1 MVGRRFSFF
10 SFGFRA
16 NLLLHLQKHK
26 PNTQLKLIPLR
37 SFQLSTLF
45 NGFWKPKQ
53 LKKVPTKDWEM
64 VWINN
69 PPKNQWLEG
78 PKTMGYRFVR
88 FRGGC
93 PFFQIM
99 IPVQCYTKHIQ
110 TPFINKEKDF
120 GSSPGNAHCENSAK
134 VLMWWPPRNG
144 EIWAPMICKRK
155 TLVDFLISCAFG
167 MNFLSKCKKKNI
179 PSPWRKKKIQ
189 AG

>member
-1 MVGRRFSFF
+1 
-10 SFGFRA
+10 
-16 NLLLHLQKHK
+16 
-26 PNTQLKLIPLR
+26 
-37 SFQLSTLF
+37 
-45 NGFWKPKQ
+45 
-53 LKKVPTKDWEM
+53 
-64 VWINN
+64 
-69 PPKNQWLEG
+69 
-78 PKTMGYRFVR
+78 MGYRFVR

-167 MNFLSKCKKKNI
+167 MNFLSKCKKKTSPHLEGKRRSKPEEDLYFNEFSWSSLLSALVLYQKENVATPPVLGSKGDVRTLGRI
-179 PSPWRKKKIQ
+179 P
-189 AG
+189 